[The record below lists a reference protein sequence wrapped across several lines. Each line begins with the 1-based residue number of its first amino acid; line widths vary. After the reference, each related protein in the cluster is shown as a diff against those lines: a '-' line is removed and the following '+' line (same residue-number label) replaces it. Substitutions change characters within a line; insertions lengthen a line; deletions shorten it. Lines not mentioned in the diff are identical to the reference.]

1 MRPLES
7 HEAVEERQLR
17 EFGIKINSI
26 RGQSY
31 AQGLEDGIKTT
42 ALIYPVNKNGKR
54 KIIVINAL
62 GIAFVSLYG
71 EIEKIK
77 ELNDKIYIYLLGEQR
92 VSLAVDK
99 KEEK

>member
-17 EFGIKINSI
+17 EWGVRINSI

-54 KIIVINAL
+54 KIVVINAT
-62 GIAFVSLYG
+62 GKVIAKVSGKVAIL
-71 EIEKIK
+71 EEDN
-77 ELNDKIYIYLLGEQR
+77 EIYIYIADTLGIN
-92 VSLAVDK
+92 LTVDK